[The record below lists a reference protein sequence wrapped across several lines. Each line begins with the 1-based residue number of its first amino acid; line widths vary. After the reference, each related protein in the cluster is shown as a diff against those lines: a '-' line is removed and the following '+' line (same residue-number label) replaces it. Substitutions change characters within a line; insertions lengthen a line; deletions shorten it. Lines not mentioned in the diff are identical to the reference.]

1 MNPASVEDLESLLQP
16 IAQDNLCGPSIRY
29 EPMFTEIRM
38 AREED
43 DPSLPMRQW
52 ERPLKKADWPLI
64 ETLCETALTKQS
76 KDLQLAV
83 WLTEAWMRQYG
94 LAGLEKGLGL
104 LYDLSYRFWD
114 NIHPEIEDG
123 DCDARI
129 APFDWLNESISLSM
143 RIHIVL
149 ITVFERLPS
158 RITLAEWDKLTSEEV
173 SEQDPLQQKHDEKVV
188 EHDVEPINRAELLM
202 LTRSPSQIGPLKAQ
216 LESVRE
222 SQTIV
227 QDLKTLLDEKL
238 GMDSPNLNKLIATLQ
253 AFERVLD
260 AMTLTPKVQETT
272 AADSPMLEGQAPE
285 TAEEGAIAM
294 SDELDVPAS
303 GAVHGGPW
311 RSREEAY
318 ATLEAVAAYLQKR
331 EPHSPTPYLIKKAV
345 RWGRL
350 PLPEL
355 MQEIMREEGDLNRLT
370 QLFNIENKVL

>member
-1 MNPASVEDLESLLQP
+1 MNPTTVDDLESLLQP
-16 IAQDNLCGPSIRY
+16 IAADDLCGPSIRY
-29 EPMFTEIRM
+29 DPMFTEIRM

-64 ETLCETALTKQS
+64 ESLCETTLTKRS

-83 WLTEAWMRQYG
+83 WLTEAWIRQYG
-94 LAGLEKGLGL
+94 LPGLEKGLGL

-114 NIHPEIEDG
+114 NIHPLIEDG
-123 DCDARI
+123 DCDARV

-143 RIHIVL
+143 RIHIVM
-149 ITVFERLPS
+149 ITVFERMPS
-158 RITLAEWDKLTSEEV
+158 KITLAEWDKLTSEEV
-173 SEQDPLQQKHDEKVV
+173 SEQDPLQQRQEDKKV
-188 EHDVEPINRAELLM
+188 EHEVEPINRAELLQI
-202 LTRSPSQIGPLKAQ
+202 TRSTSQIDPLRVQ
-216 LESVRE
+216 LASVRE
-222 SQTIV
+222 SQAIV
-227 QDLKTLLDEKL
+227 QELKSLLDEKL
-238 GMDSPNLNKLIATLQ
+238 GMEAPNLNKLIATLT

-260 AMTLTPKVQETT
+260 TMTLTPKTQEKTNT
-272 AADSPMLEGQAPE
+272 DPIVLGDQAVL
-285 TAEEGAIAM
+285 AKEEGGNPM
-294 SDELDVPAS
+294 SDDSVQALPQT
-303 GAVHGGPW
+303 GQW

-355 MQEIMREEGDLNRLT
+355 MQEIMREEGDLNRMSQIFSET
-370 QLFNIENKVL
+370 